1 MKKLKIAYSENAL
14 QAFGAIGGREII
26 DVNNTDYTDV
36 AAVVI
41 TEQDSDVLKNEM
53 IGAFKIPVMLIK
65 DADSH
70 VSDEIIKQVYR
81 VIDLN
86 ETDHDFYSRQINSSC
101 FLPAAD
107 RIRNT
112 GISKAWIRG
121 FRSASPSSSVTT
133 TAATSVKSV

>member
-14 QAFGAIGGREII
+14 QAFGAVDGREII

-70 VSDEIIKQVYR
+70 LIGPRCTGKDEICLIRMENTRR
-81 VIDLN
+81 VTLG
-86 ETDHDFYSRQINSSC
+86 
-101 FLPAAD
+101 L
-107 RIRNT
+107 
-112 GISKAWIRG
+112 
-121 FRSASPSSSVTT
+121 
-133 TAATSVKSV
+133 

>member
-53 IGAFKIPVMLIK
+53 MALLKFL
-65 DADSH
+65 
-70 VSDEIIKQVYR
+70 
-81 VIDLN
+81 
-86 ETDHDFYSRQINSSC
+86 SC
-101 FLPAAD
+101 LL
-107 RIRNT
+107 
-112 GISKAWIRG
+112 KMQ
-121 FRSASPSSSVTT
+121 
-133 TAATSVKSV
+133 TAT

>member
-1 MKKLKIAYSENAL
+1 M
-14 QAFGAIGGREII
+14 
-26 DVNNTDYTDV
+26 

-86 ETDHDFYSRQINSSC
+86 ETDHDFIPARSKALQPIMKKMY
-101 FLPAAD
+101 FLP
-107 RIRNT
+107 
-112 GISKAWIRG
+112 
-121 FRSASPSSSVTT
+121 F
-133 TAATSVKSV
+133 